1 MNFCWDKRQL
11 EIFGMIIWK
20 IYDIQYYTYY
30 ESVRVDMFSNKF
42 IMKQNEIHESVGRV
56 ASWATQKSPLPMKY
70 LGGSSHLVSG

>member
-56 ASWATQKSPLPMKY
+56 AS
-70 LGGSSHLVSG
+70 